1 MTSRTRTP
9 GTPTELGEQCAL
21 FDWAE
26 RLQGRIP
33 ALAWLFHVPNG
44 GARAKQTRR
53 GKGGQVVTFSPEAQR
68 LKASGVKPG
77 VPDVLLYVEAANL
90 VPQGEHGQFR
100 MDPEV
105 WALVDELG
113 GFPVAI
119 RLAKEAADQS
129 FNCIT
134 VDGDTS
140 TNDSFVVIATG
151 ASGCIIDSA
160 PRGEEKA
167 SDHTPVMASF
177 PK

>member
-77 VPDVLLYVEAANL
+77 VPDVLLLAPRQGYAGLVIEMKAEDGRVRPEQRAWLEHLAEEGYKVLVCRSWAAAAHQICL
-90 VPQGEHGQFR
+90 YLGVTPEEHG
-100 MDPEV
+100 V
-105 WALVDELG
+105 
-113 GFPVAI
+113 
-119 RLAKEAADQS
+119 
-129 FNCIT
+129 
-134 VDGDTS
+134 
-140 TNDSFVVIATG
+140 
-151 ASGCIIDSA
+151 
-160 PRGEEKA
+160 
-167 SDHTPVMASF
+167 
-177 PK
+177 